1 MLALI
6 QQADNLVTQGQYLQA
21 ESIYRSLLKQ
31 DKSNGSAY
39 LGLGNIAVT
48 LNQFDLAISLFTQA
62 AQLLPEAISPL
73 LQLANAFNAVC
84 SEQDAFTVLNYASQH
99 FPNSAPVHY
108 HLAQQHLMTGQ
119 FEQAEQALRH
129 VIKLND
135 GAITSHALFTLVR
148 AKRYTAEDVK
158 TLQQG
163 LNNPRIERSEQ
174 IVLHYAL
181 GEIQHG
187 AQNHVAAWQHFSQAN
202 ALQGQECD
210 FATKEMSEFFA
221 DIKKIANRALLKQQ
235 KAEKRDEI
243 TPIFILGLPRSGS
256 TLLEQMLARHP
267 KIAAAGELAYLS
279 REVDDYLF
287 QQTGSHYPHSMQN
300 ASAQQLEQAAKIYLE
315 AAQRHARNKPYV
327 IDKLPANFQSIGLIY
342 QLFPNAKVINLQRQP
357 AAVAFSVFRN
367 YFAQNEPYFCSL
379 SEFKLYQTYYLDLM
393 KHWHKVLPGFVLD
406 VTYEQLITE
415 TKHSMQAILAFCGID
430 WDNAC
435 LSNSLVHTPITTL
448 SNIEARL
455 PIMNS
460 IKKDW
465 LPYQGHL
472 HAFLSSTSVARS
484 A

>member
-6 QQADNLVTQGQYLQA
+6 QQADNLVMQGQYLQA

-39 LGLGNIAVT
+39 VGLGNIAFT

-73 LQLANAFNAVC
+73 LQLANAFNTVC
-84 SEQDAFTVLNYASQH
+84 SEQDAFTVLNYASER
-99 FPNSAPVHY
+99 FPDSAQVHY
-108 HLAQQHLMTGQ
+108 NLAQQHLMAGQ
-119 FEQAEQALRH
+119 FSLAEKALRQ
-129 VIKLND
+129 VIKLSNS
-135 GAITSHALFTLVR
+135 AITSHAFFALVR
-148 AKRYTAEDVK
+148 CKRYKDDDVK
-158 TLQQG
+158 AIQQR
-163 LNNPRIERSEQ
+163 LSNKLMERSELT
-174 IVLHYAL
+174 VLHYAL
-181 GEIQHG
+181 GEIQHA
-187 AQNHVAAWQHFSQAN
+187 AQDYAAAWEYFSQAN
-202 ALQGQECD
+202 RLQSQECD
-210 FATKEMSEFFA
+210 FATKEMGVFFA
-221 DIKKIANRALLKQQ
+221 DIKQIATSALLNQQ
-235 KAEKRDEI
+235 IEEKNDEI

-267 KIAAAGELAYLS
+267 KISAGGELPYLS
-279 REVDDYLF
+279 GEVDDYLF

-300 ASAQQLEQAAKIYLE
+300 ASAQQLQQAAQIYLT
-315 AAQRHARNKPYV
+315 ALQRHARNKNFV

-342 QLFPNAKVINLQRQP
+342 LLFPNAKVINLQRQP

-367 YFAQNEPYFCSL
+367 YFAQSEPYFCCL
-379 SEFKLYQTYYLDLM
+379 NEFKLYQTYYLDLM
-393 KHWHKVLPGFVLD
+393 KYWHKVLPGFVLD
-406 VTYEQLITE
+406 VNYESLIADTE
-415 TKHSMQAILAFCGID
+415 HCMQAILAFCGID

-435 LSNSLVHTPITTL
+435 LSNSLVHSPIMTL

-465 LPYQGHL
+465 VPYQANL
-472 HAFLSSTSVARS
+472 HAFLPSTTEAIT